1 MSKQEQAALVIIGD
15 EVLSGKTK
23 DANLSFIATELN
35 NLGIMMSEARV
46 IPDSEEVIIETINQL
61 RSKYDYVFT
70 TGGIGPTHD
79 DITSASVAKAFQT
92 ELELNQEALSRIASY
107 GNELTE
113 ARKKMAYIPCGAE
126 LLENPISFAPGF
138 KLENVFVLAGIPKIA
153 ECMFYSALRFINKG
167 SPILSLAKDFYMKEG
182 DFAETLTKIA
192 TEEKNI
198 SIGSYPFSKNGKYGA
213 TIVLRGTNATALEGC
228 LKKITDAFQSI
239 TPD

>member
-113 ARKKMAYIPCGAE
+113 ARKKWLIFQVVPSYLRTPSV
-126 LLENPISFAPGF
+126 LLLGLN
-138 KLENVFVLAGIPKIA
+138 
-153 ECMFYSALRFINKG
+153 
-167 SPILSLAKDFYMKEG
+167 
-182 DFAETLTKIA
+182 
-192 TEEKNI
+192 
-198 SIGSYPFSKNGKYGA
+198 
-213 TIVLRGTNATALEGC
+213 
-228 LKKITDAFQSI
+228 
-239 TPD
+239 

>member
-92 ELELNQEALSRIASY
+92 ELELNQEALGRIASY

-113 ARKKMAYIPCGAE
+113 ARKKMAYIPSGAE
-126 LLENPISFAPGF
+126 HLRTPSVLLLGLN
-138 KLENVFVLAGIPKIA
+138 
-153 ECMFYSALRFINKG
+153 
-167 SPILSLAKDFYMKEG
+167 
-182 DFAETLTKIA
+182 
-192 TEEKNI
+192 
-198 SIGSYPFSKNGKYGA
+198 
-213 TIVLRGTNATALEGC
+213 
-228 LKKITDAFQSI
+228 
-239 TPD
+239 